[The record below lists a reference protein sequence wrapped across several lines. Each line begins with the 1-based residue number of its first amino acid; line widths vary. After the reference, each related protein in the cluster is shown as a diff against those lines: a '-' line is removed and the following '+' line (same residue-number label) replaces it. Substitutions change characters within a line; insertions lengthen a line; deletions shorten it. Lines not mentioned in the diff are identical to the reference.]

1 MSSIS
6 DTPDTLGPEG
16 ETFTWH
22 PFTTDVE
29 VHTVTWPDGR
39 TAATLF
45 HNEVDQEVTAADLR
59 ALADTW
65 EAYPAWLRA
74 LADELEA
81 RA

>member
-1 MSSIS
+1 MDNIS

-16 ETFTWH
+16 ETYTWH

-39 TAATLF
+39 SAATLV
-45 HNEVDQEVTAADLR
+45 HAVDQEVTVADLR

-65 EAYPAWLRA
+65 EAYPGWLRA